1 MKVILLE
8 DVKGLGKR
16 GELVEA
22 SDGYARNFLIKKKLA
37 RAADAAAVNEIK
49 QKAEAEAER
58 KRRELEDAKN
68 MAEELKTKSVTVAV
82 RCGDGKIYG
91 SVTNA
96 DVAEGLAA
104 MGYNVDKKK
113 IIIKE
118 GIKELGVYTAEIKLY
133 PELSATITINVVKAN
148 A

>member
-58 KRRELEDAKN
+58 KRRELEAAKN